1 MSIQFVKS
9 AKEFQDY
16 LSNNSYIVLNF
27 TASWCGPC
35 QAIKSI
41 VDQAYVEN
49 RNVEIVR
56 IDLDSQRDI
65 AEKYNITSVPTF
77 VFIEKGNE
85 VDRIQG
91 ANPQQL
97 LSKLQEF
104 NSKAEGHKRK
114 GKGLGAE
121 DVINSNTDL
130 KDIKKFIPKN
140 FEILNST
147 IDFNGYEVLNCLPLY
162 KDSQNK
168 SVVDL
173 KGKLDKSAVV
183 SDSDSQLLCFIPFLN
198 ISKIYSVLIKIK
210 SNKDHKDGD
219 LNLDSDDLEEVQ
231 KPNLVKIWCNTQ
243 SILSFD
249 EASSDANAPHVEK
262 ITDDNDDQWLNIKV
276 RFVRF
281 QNVQNITIFID
292 GDDEDY
298 HTLIEKIIIVGVNGD
313 SKEQGK
319 INAGDEE

>member
-9 AKEFQDY
+9 AKEFEDY
-16 LSNNSYIVLNF
+16 LKNNSYIVLNF

-35 QAIKSI
+35 QAIKAL

-49 RNVEIVR
+49 KNVEIVR
-56 IDLDSQRDI
+56 IDLDSQHDL
-65 AEKYNITSVPTF
+65 AEKYNITAVPSF
-77 VFIEKGNE
+77 VFIENGNE

-91 ANPQQL
+91 ANAQQL
-97 LSKLQEF
+97 ISKIQEF
-104 NSKAEGHKRK
+104 NTKAQGHKRK

-121 DVINSNTDL
+121 DVISSNNDL
-130 KDIKKFIPKN
+130 KDIKVLIPKN

-147 IDFNGYEVLNCLPLY
+147 IDFSGYEVLNCLSLY
-162 KDSQNK
+162 KDSKTK

-173 KGKLDKSAVV
+173 KATLDKSAVV
-183 SDSDSQLLCFIPFLN
+183 SDSDSQLLFYIPFLN

-210 SNKDHKDGD
+210 SKKDHRDGN
-219 LNLDSDDLEEVQ
+219 LNLDSDDMEEVQ

-262 ITDDNDDQWLNIKV
+262 ITDDNEEEWLNIKV
-276 RFVRF
+276 KFVRF

-298 HTLIEKIIIVGVNGD
+298 HTLIEKIVIVGVNGD

-319 INAGDEE
+319 INGGDEE